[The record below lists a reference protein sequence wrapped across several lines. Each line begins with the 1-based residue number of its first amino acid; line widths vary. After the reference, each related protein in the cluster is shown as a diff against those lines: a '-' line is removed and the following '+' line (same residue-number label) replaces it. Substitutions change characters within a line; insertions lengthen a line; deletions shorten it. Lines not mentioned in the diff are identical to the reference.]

1 MSEQRWPSIVVYST
15 EDCGDCRRSK
25 ALLKRFGVPYEE
37 ISLDEHPEATP
48 EVIRLNNG
56 RRTLPTI
63 VIGGATVLAEPSDP
77 ELAAALGIS
86 L

>member
-15 EDCGDCRRSK
+15 ADCGDCRRSE
-25 ALLKRFGVPYEE
+25 ALLRRFGVPFTE
-37 ISLDEHPEATP
+37 ISLEEHPEATQD
-48 EVIRLNNG
+48 VIRLNNG

-63 VIGGATVLAEPSDP
+63 IIDGSTVLAEPSDP